1 MKIEILSFS
10 GKLFKSR
17 NIISV
22 NCMTKVWEIT
32 ILDNHES
39 LITALSPC
47 VINVVYIDEDNNKK
61 EENFAVWSWVLEF
74 SHNSMKILIDLLV
87 SVEDLDIDSV
97 EKARQEALK
106 TMDKYKNSQD
116 KLDMEKYVEA
126 QDLLLKSLA
135 QLKLWKIR

>member
-1 MKIEILSFS
+1 MKLEILSFS

-17 NIISV
+17 NVVSV
-22 NCMTKVWEIT
+22 NCMSKIWEIT
-32 ILDNHES
+32 VLDNHES

-47 VINVVYIDEDNNKK
+47 VINVVYIDEDNTKK
-61 EENFAVWSWVLEF
+61 EVNFAVWSGVLEF

-87 SVEDLDIDSV
+87 SVDDLDVDSV

-116 KLDMEKYVEA
+116 KVDMEKYVEA

>member
-1 MKIEILSFS
+1 MKLEILSFS

-17 NIISV
+17 NVVSV
-22 NCMTKVWEIT
+22 NCMSKIWEIT
-32 ILDNHES
+32 VLDNHES

-47 VINVVYIDEDNNKK
+47 VINVVYIEEDNTKK
-61 EENFAVWSWVLEF
+61 EVNFAVWSGVLEF

-87 SVEDLDIDSV
+87 SVDDLDVDSV

-116 KLDMEKYVEA
+116 KVDMEKYVEA
-126 QDLLLKSLA
+126 QDVLLKSLA

>member
-17 NIISV
+17 NVISV

>member
-1 MKIEILSFS
+1 MKLEILSFS

-17 NIISV
+17 NVVSV
-22 NCMTKVWEIT
+22 NCMSKIWEIT
-32 ILDNHES
+32 VLDNHES

-47 VINVVYIDEDNNKK
+47 VINVVYIDEDNTKK
-61 EENFAVWSWVLEF
+61 EVNFAVWSGVLEF

-87 SVEDLDIDSV
+87 SVDDLDVDSV

-116 KLDMEKYVEA
+116 KVDMEKYVEA
-126 QDLLLKSLA
+126 QDVLLKSLA

>member
-17 NIISV
+17 NVISV

-87 SVEDLDIDSV
+87 SVEDLDIDNV

>member
-1 MKIEILSFS
+1 MKLEILSFS

-17 NIISV
+17 NVVSV
-22 NCMTKVWEIT
+22 NCMSKVWEIT
-32 ILDNHES
+32 VLDNHES

-47 VINVVYIDEDNNKK
+47 VINVVYIDEDNSKK
-61 EENFAVWSWVLEF
+61 EVNFAVWSGVLEF

-87 SVEDLDIDSV
+87 WVEDLDVDSV

-106 TMDKYKNSQD
+106 TMDKFKNSQD
-116 KLDMEKYVEA
+116 KVDMEKYVEA
-126 QDLLLKSLA
+126 QDVLLKSLA